1 MNLYWKSLDDFLAM
15 GGYGLYVWGSFGVTV
30 LALVIEVWLIRRR
43 RAAALQAIRD
53 EYGDSAS
60 NHPQ

>member
-1 MNLYWKSLDDFLAM
+1 MQWNSAFEFFAM

-43 RAAALQAIRD
+43 RAAALQVIRD
-53 EYGDSAS
+53 EHGDGTSSAA
-60 NHPQ
+60 P

>member
-1 MNLYWKSLDDFLAM
+1 MQWNSTAEFFAM

-60 NHPQ
+60 SAAR